1 MRKLSAIITIALL
14 SSSAGRVFAAPHA
27 ADAVGAAAHHD
38 GGGSGLP
45 QLDPAN
51 FTSQIFWILVAF
63 GVLYV
68 FFSRRTLPEIS
79 SVLESRHAHIQ
90 SDLTSAEELQQE
102 AEEVQEAYE
111 KILADA
117 RAKAARSFAQAE
129 EKISAKMVKEYQGF
143 QERSANAIAEKEAAI
158 EKAKSEAIEQMNGLA
173 AEIAREAA
181 EKIIG
186 VETDLKQAKTVVKSL
201 HSARAKAA

>member
-1 MRKLSAIITIALL
+1 MRKLSAIITVALL
-14 SSSAGRVFAAPHA
+14 SSSASRVFAAPHEA
-27 ADAVGAAAHHD
+27 AGAAAAHHE
-38 GGGSGLP
+38 GGGGGLP

-79 SVLESRHAHIQ
+79 SVLETRHAHIQ
-90 SDLTSAEELQQE
+90 SDLTSAEDLRRE
-102 AEEVQEAYE
+102 AEEVQESYE

-117 RAKAARSFAQAE
+117 RNKAARSFAQAE
-129 EKISAKMVKEYQGF
+129 EKISARRVKEYQAF
-143 QERSANAIAEKEAAI
+143 QERSAKALADKEAAL
-158 EKAKSEAIEQMNGLA
+158 EKAKNEAIEQMNVLA

>member
-1 MRKLSAIITIALL
+1 MRKLSAIITVALL
-14 SSSAGRVFAAPHA
+14 SGAGHAFAAPHE
-27 ADAVGAAAHHD
+27 AVAEHHESGGA
-38 GGGSGLP
+38 GLP

-90 SDLTSAEELQQE
+90 SDLTSAEELQEE
-102 AEEVQEAYE
+102 AEKVQEAYE
-111 KILADA
+111 KILTDA
-117 RAKAARSFAQAE
+117 RAKASASFAQAE
-129 EKISAKMVKEYQGF
+129 ENISAKMVKEYQGF
-143 QERSANAIAEKEAAI
+143 QERSAKAIAEKEAAI
-158 EKAKSEAIEQMNGLA
+158 ETAKNAAIEEMNGLA